1 MSLIVMPFLIA
12 WIGGLVL
19 VPRIR
24 QIALRLGLV
33 DQPNRRKI
41 HTEPTPRVGG
51 IAIYLGTFIGA
62 LPFLSEASKI
72 QGVLLAGT
80 FIFIIGLLD
89 DILDLAPK
97 VKLAGM
103 ILAVFILFLYRVRI
117 EFVTDFFAGQGLVA
131 LGLLTYPLTLLW
143 VVGLTNTVNLIDGV
157 DGLAGGVAFIALA
170 TLLAVRLIA
179 PHSQDATIINN
190 VLVVTAALMGSLL
203 AFLKYNVAPAS
214 IFMGDAG
221 AYFLGF
227 NIASLSMLG
236 AAKGSILLPLVVP
249 VVALGLPVLDVGM
262 AIVRRARRRVPIF
275 QADKEHVHHRLLD
288 VGFTPAETARFL
300 WLVSTC
306 FGLLAILTSG
316 STHRGLTTLI
326 TILLVIMVGVTV
338 AYFSSRYHG
347 RTPS

>member
-1 MSLIVMPFLIA
+1 MTLIVMPFLIA
-12 WIGGLVL
+12 WIGGLFL

-33 DQPNRRKI
+33 DRPNRRKV
-41 HTEPTPRVGG
+41 HTLPTPRIGG
-51 IAIYLGTFIGA
+51 VAIYLATFLGA
-62 LPFLSEASKI
+62 LPFLSDADKI
-72 QGVLLAGT
+72 KGVLVAGT

-103 ILAVFILFLYRVRI
+103 ILAVCILFGFRVRI
-117 EFVTDFFAGQGLVA
+117 DFVTDFFAGQGLVA

-179 PHSQDATIINN
+179 PHSQDLAVINN

-203 AFLKYNVAPAS
+203 AFLKFNVAPAT

-227 NIASLSMLG
+227 TIASLSMLG

-249 VVALGLPVLDVGM
+249 VIALGLPVLDVGM
-262 AIVRRARRRVPIF
+262 AIVRRFRRRVPIF
-275 QADKEHVHHRLLD
+275 QADKEHLHHRLLD

-300 WLVSTC
+300 WMVSTC

-316 STHRGLTTLI
+316 ATHRGLTTLV
-326 TILLVIMVGVTV
+326 TLLLIVMVCLTT
-338 AYFSSRYHG
+338 AYFVSRTHDRSS
-347 RTPS
+347 S